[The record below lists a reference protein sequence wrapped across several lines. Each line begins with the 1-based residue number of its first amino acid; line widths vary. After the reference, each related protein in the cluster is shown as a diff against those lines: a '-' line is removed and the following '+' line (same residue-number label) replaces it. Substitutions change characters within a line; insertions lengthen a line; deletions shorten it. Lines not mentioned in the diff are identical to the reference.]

1 MIFNC
6 LTQGDTIADLA
17 RREHFKGFAVAFS
30 KSVAT
35 DPDDRETEDCPPEQ
49 AEFATIY
56 ARNDLGEEIT
66 LHDVDLTNA
75 GADSLA
81 QACRAI
87 FAAILNASRATEIR

>member
-1 MIFNC
+1 MILNC
-6 LTQGDTIADLA
+6 LPEGETLADLA
-17 RREHFKGFAVAFS
+17 RRDHLQGFDVTFS
-30 KSVAT
+30 KAW
-35 DPDDRETEDCPPEQ
+35 PDDAMTIDCPPDE

-56 ARNDLGEEIT
+56 GRNDLGETIA

-87 FAAILNASRATEIR
+87 FAAIIAASRITEIN

>member
-17 RREHFKGFAVAFS
+17 RRDHLQGFSVAFS
-30 KSVAT
+30 KP
-35 DPDDRETEDCPPEQ
+35 DPDYPEDGATIDCDPAE

-81 QACRAI
+81 QACRAV
-87 FAAILNASRATEIR
+87 FAAIIAASRITEIR

>member
-1 MIFNC
+1 MILNC
-6 LTQGDTIADLA
+6 LPQGETLADLA
-17 RREHFKGFAVAFS
+17 TRDRLQGFDVAFC
-30 KSVAT
+30 KAG
-35 DPDDRETEDCPPEQ
+35 PDNQMTIDCPPDH

-56 ARNDLGEEIT
+56 GRNDQGDTIA

-87 FAAILNASRATEIR
+87 FAAIIAASRITEIRG